1 MKIVDSATM
10 RRLDETAIKR
20 YGIPGLIL
28 MENAGR
34 GVAEIIERDFGGL
47 TGGGKSLPYEG
58 KRVSIFAGKGNNG
71 GDGFVVARHLL
82 NKGFKVGVYL
92 LTKPR
97 DVKGD
102 AKTNL
107 SIWEKMGGEIVSI
120 VSKKSLERHRVNI
133 RHSNLIV
140 DAIFGTGLSAEV
152 KGFYRDVIEFINN
165 LNKPVVSVDIPSGLD
180 ASNGRVLGSCVK
192 ATITATMA
200 IPKIGLVIYP
210 GVDYAGR
217 VEAVDIGMPRE
228 LLEDEKIRWELLD
241 NEDIKKILKPRHGN
255 THKGSFGHVF
265 VLAGSVGKT
274 GATAMTSLG
283 AMRCGAGLV
292 TLGIPKSLNP
302 IMAKK
307 LTEVMTLPLPESPLH
322 PPLSKGETGGFS
334 GILGYEAIESIMSFI
349 RDKKVI
355 VLGPGLTAK
364 EPVKRLVL
372 RLISESKI
380 PLVIDADGVNC
391 IAGDFNILK
400 KAKAPIVITPH
411 PGEMAR
417 LVDMTTKDI
426 QADRIGIASE
436 FAKENKVIVVLKGA
450 RTIIAEPSGRI
461 YINPTGN
468 PGMATAG
475 TGDVLSG
482 MIGGFIA
489 QGYSSIDAANMAVY
503 LHGLA
508 GDEVAKKKGQIGMM
522 ATDIL
527 NILPTVINSFM

>member
-1 MKIVDSATM
+1 MKIVDSDTM
-10 RRLDETAIKR
+10 RLLDETAIKR
-20 YGIPGLIL
+20 YGIPGLVL

-34 GVAEIIERDFGGL
+34 GVAKIIERHFGGL
-47 TGGGKSLPYEG
+47 TGGGKPLPYEG

-82 NKGFKVGVYL
+82 NKGFNVCVYL
-92 LTKPR
+92 LTRPQ

-102 AKTNL
+102 AKVNMA
-107 SIWEKMGGEIVSI
+107 IWEKMGGEVIEILSMRGI
-120 VSKKSLERHRVNI
+120 EKYKSNI
-133 RHSNLIV
+133 KHSNFIV
-140 DAIFGTGLSAEV
+140 DAIFGTGLSADV
-152 KGFYRDVIEFINN
+152 KGIQKDVIGFMNS
-165 LNKPVVSVDIPSGLD
+165 LNKSVVSIDIPSGLD
-180 ASNGRVLGSCVK
+180 ASNGRILGDCVK

-200 IPKIGLVIYP
+200 IPKIGLLVYP
-210 GVDYAGR
+210 GVDYAGK
-217 VEAVDIGMPRE
+217 VDVVDIGMPRE
-228 LLEDEKIRWELLD
+228 LLEDKKIPWELLD
-241 NEDIKKILKPRHGN
+241 NEGIRKLLKPRHGD

-274 GATAMTSLG
+274 GAAAMTSCG
-283 AMRCGAGLV
+283 AMRSGAGLV

-302 IMAKK
+302 IMARK
-307 LTEVMTLPLPESPLH
+307 LTEVMTLPLPESPQV
-322 PPLSKGETGGFS
+322 PPLQKGGKGGFS
-334 GILGYEAIESIMSFI
+334 GILGYEAIENIMSFM
-349 RDKKVI
+349 RDKRVGVI
-355 VLGPGLTAK
+355 GPGLTAA
-364 EPVKRLVL
+364 EPVRKLVSKIIL
-372 RLISESKI
+372 ESRI

-391 IAGDFNILK
+391 LAGDVAILK

-426 QADRIGIASE
+426 QEGRIGIASE
-436 FAKENKVIVVLKGA
+436 FAKENEVIVVLKGA

-475 TGDVLSG
+475 TGDILSG
-482 MIGGFIA
+482 MVGGFIA
-489 QGYSSIDAANMAVY
+489 QGYTPLDAANIAVY

-508 GDEVAKKKGQIGMM
+508 ADEVAKKKGQIGMI